1 MSFCRN
7 CGKELV
13 EDAKFCAACGTEV
26 VAEEPVVEPV
36 GEPAAEPEVV
46 VSAPAN
52 ETDFAEEKACLDT
65 YYRLLRWE
73 RISWS
78 ISGKVALIFAIIFSV
93 LCGIF
98 LLVSITEGDGFLAVF
113 ALFYT
118 MFPAIFFPIAIISRK
133 MVGKTQYYMDT
144 LYTDVRPTITR
155 SESVG
160 MMVFEIL
167 FGTASP
173 IFFII
178 NFVRTKCNKDV
189 IARIIAHQQGN

>member
-36 GEPAAEPEVV
+36 GEPAAEPEVM

-52 ETDFAEEKACLDT
+52 EADFAEEKACLDT
-65 YYRLLRWE
+65 YYRLLKWE

-78 ISGKVALIFAIIFSV
+78 ISSKVALILAIVFSV
-93 LCGIF
+93 FCGIF
-98 LLVSITEGDGFLAVF
+98 FLAAIVGEEMMV
-113 ALFYT
+113 LFTFLYS

-155 SESVG
+155 SESIG